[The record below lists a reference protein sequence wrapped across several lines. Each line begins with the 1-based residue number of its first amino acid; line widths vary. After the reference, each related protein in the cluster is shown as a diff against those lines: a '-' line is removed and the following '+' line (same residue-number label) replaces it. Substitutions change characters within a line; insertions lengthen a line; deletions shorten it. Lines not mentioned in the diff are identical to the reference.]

1 MSREQEMDRNEQA
14 TPYKLEQARKR
25 GQLARSSD
33 VTSLA
38 VLVIALLV
46 LQALL
51 PGDLQAMAH
60 AMARYLSLAPNR
72 LDTTTSAH
80 QALASVL
87 LDGLRVLGPS
97 LLCLVVG
104 VVVVALIQARGLTFS
119 THPIRPDFTRLNPVQ
134 GFKKLLSVRLLYE
147 AVKSTIKLLCL
158 AGVAW
163 LALKALVPDAMKL
176 LSRPAQALLPLLLD
190 HAGGLLAKL
199 CMVLLF
205 FALIDLLF
213 VRWEFLRNL
222 RMSKKEIEDEHK
234 HREGDPRIKRRQR
247 ELRLQFLKSA
257 RAVRKVPE
265 AQVVITNPTHV
276 AVALR
281 YEHGVTPAPV
291 LLAKGT
297 GMLAKEIRRQAQR
310 SGVPIVHSPRLAR
323 ALFKEVQQ
331 DSYVPEHWYPPVARI
346 LVWLRSLRE
355 AQAQAQA
362 GLAGRTA

>member
-1 MSREQEMDRNEQA
+1 MSRDQDMDRNEQA

-25 GQLARSSD
+25 GQVARSTD
-33 VTSLA
+33 VTSLG
-38 VLVIALLV
+38 VLLCALLA

-51 PGDLQAMAH
+51 PGDLQALAQDLARDLARAANAVDTPAAAH
-60 AMARYLSLAPNR
+60 QLLAGLLMQGLHVLAP
-72 LDTTTSAH
+72 T
-80 QALASVL
+80 
-87 LDGLRVLGPS
+87 
-97 LLCLVVG
+97 LLCVLVG
-104 VVVVALIQARGLTFS
+104 SVVVALVQAGGLAFS
-119 THPIRPDFTRLNPVQ
+119 TDPIKPDFTRLNPVQ
-134 GFKKLLSVRLLYE
+134 GFKKLFSVRILYE
-147 AVKSTIKLLCL
+147 ALKSTVKLLAL

-176 LSRPAQALLPLLLD
+176 LSRPAQAMLPTLTD
-190 HAGGLLAKL
+190 RAGGVLAKL

-213 VRWEFLRNL
+213 VRWEFLRQL

-247 ELRLQFLKSA
+247 ELRLQFLKSSQ
-257 RAVRKVPE
+257 AVQKVPQ

-291 LLAKGT
+291 LLAKGK
-297 GMLAKEIRRQAQR
+297 GMLAREIRLQAQR
-310 SGVPIVHSPRLAR
+310 AGVPVVHSPRLAR

-331 DSYVPEHWYPPVARI
+331 DGYVPEHWYPPVARI
-346 LVWLRSLRE
+346 LVWLRTLRE
-355 AQAQAQA
+355 AQARAHA
-362 GLAGRTA
+362 VGSSA